1 MADRVRHAHTPEV
14 HTAKEI
20 LAVQRD
26 LSVSIPWLQE
36 TQKTST
42 LHAQQILELYGKPNS
57 GKTNVHS
64 HSHTHARSRVIITSY
79 SDFYAF
85 FYNCDYHHQSAHL
98 TFLSICHRFEESAM
112 FANEHEFMLLAKSFS
127 IVIRFK
133 VYQCTLHVL
142 SYFAREQVCCV
153 VAAHV
158 AGELQREVSF
168 LTTQPSAT
176 AARMTALL
184 DTSTSPPPTSSSASG
199 IVQSL
204 QRVAISP
211 ILTLEHLMVK
221 LEQEK
226 TNAMLNSGRV
236 VIIDSLAALMT
247 PLFGSTALVPS
258 LLASL
263 GQVLRSILRVTNGC
277 VIVTNYTVHDKMAG
291 DLAPALGTV
300 WGRVPHMRV
309 EVSDFQ
315 LSVICSDQH
324 QGVEAEDE
332 EIFTQ
337 TR

>member
-57 GKTNVHS
+57 GKTN
-64 HSHTHARSRVIITSY
+64 
-79 SDFYAF
+79 
-85 FYNCDYHHQSAHL
+85 
-98 TFLSICHRFEESAM
+98 
-112 FANEHEFMLLAKSFS
+112 
-127 IVIRFK
+127 
-133 VYQCTLHVL
+133 
-142 SYFAREQVCCV
+142 VCCV

>member
-57 GKTNVHS
+57 GKTN
-64 HSHTHARSRVIITSY
+64 
-79 SDFYAF
+79 
-85 FYNCDYHHQSAHL
+85 
-98 TFLSICHRFEESAM
+98 ESAM